1 MLSANREKIMPSQK
15 GFALVTAIL
24 ACAILFALAMLVIY
38 LSTSDLRT
46 SGRSVGEKKALNAAE
61 TGIHRMI
68 QNFDPQDLAASSST
82 NVQVDA
88 ANDPASVYTIG
99 TPGNPASGKLFLPM
113 TGYSIG
119 GGQSWGQRHYA
130 VIVEGRNTSYGTHA
144 EIETGLGYG
153 PIEITTMSR

>member
-1 MLSANREKIMPSQK
+1 MLSANREKIMSSQK

-24 ACAILFALAMLVIY
+24 ACVILFALAMLVIY

-46 SGRSVGEKKALNAAE
+46 SGRSVGEKKALSAAE

-68 QNFDPQDLAASSST
+68 QNFDPQNLGSTTAS
-82 NVQVDA
+82 NAQVDA

-99 TPGNPASGKLFLPM
+99 TPGNPASGQLFLPM
-113 TGYSIG
+113 KGYSIG

-130 VIVEGRNTSYGTHA
+130 VTVEGRNTNYNTRV
-144 EIETGLGYG
+144 EIATGIGYG

>member
-1 MLSANREKIMPSQK
+1 MLSANSKTIRSSQN

-24 ACAILFALAMLVIY
+24 ACAILMALAVLVIY
-38 LSTSDLRT
+38 ISTGDLRT

-68 QNFDPQDLAASSST
+68 QSFDPQNLAASPAT
-82 NVQVDA
+82 DVQVDA
-88 ANDPASVYTIG
+88 ANDPNSFYTIG

-113 TGYSIG
+113 TGYAIG
-119 GGQSWGQRHYA
+119 GGQSWGQRHYS
-130 VIVEGRNTSYGTHA
+130 VTVEGKNTTYNTRA
-144 EIETGLGYG
+144 EIETGIGYG

>member
-1 MLSANREKIMPSQK
+1 MSSLNKKEFISSQK

-24 ACAILFALAMLVIY
+24 ACVILFALAMLVIY

-68 QNFDPQDLAASSST
+68 QNFDPQDLAASPET
-82 NVQVDA
+82 NMQVDA
-88 ANDPASVYTIG
+88 ANDPASFYTIG

-113 TGYSIG
+113 IGYSIG

-130 VIVEGRNTSYGTHA
+130 VTVEGRNTAYNTRV
-144 EIETGLGYG
+144 EIATGIGYG